1 LTRAAEARST
11 LAPSGSVEAH
21 VHIEDGSTI
30 EAYRFVPELLLVRS
44 GAVVEYHNHGA
55 LPHTATL
62 QTH

>member
-1 LTRAAEARST
+1 
-11 LAPSGSVEAH
+11 